1 MRYQTRGVFSRLPLW
16 FPLALPIVFAFSH
29 SVRAYPVPAPIP
41 LKKIIQESDVIVK
54 AKGLDSTPVADK
66 PRKS

>member
-29 SVRAYPVPAPIP
+29 SVRAYRVPAPIP